1 MQRVLIF
8 TDLDGTLLDSAYS
21 FNEAMPALDLIRE
34 RGIPL
39 IICSSKTR
47 AEIEHYRKKLDNR
60 HPFISEN
67 GGGIF
72 IPKGYFD
79 PGSRIAEGDVVAD
92 EEYRIVRLGARYSD
106 LRNALCR
113 LRDKGF
119 FIKGF
124 GDMTSEEV
132 AELTGLSLDEARM
145 AQKRDFDEPFMFDN
159 DERRSEE
166 LFSEIRGMGLH
177 FTRGTFHH
185 LLGNSDKGKAVEI
198 VIKLYQK
205 TGGAVQSIALGD
217 SPNDFPMLAKVDVPV
232 LVQRTDG
239 KHIEGH
245 NIPNVMLQEGIGPA
259 GWGRVVL
266 RILSGII

>member
-8 TDLDGTLLDSAYS
+8 TDLDGTLLDSSYS
-21 FNEAMPALDLIRE
+21 FSDALPALDLIRE
-34 RGIPL
+34 RAIPL

-47 AEIEHYRKKLDNR
+47 AEIEHYRKRLDNR

-79 PGSRIAEGDVVAD
+79 PGPGIVDGDVATD
-92 EEYRIVRLGARYSD
+92 KEYRIVRLGARYGD
-106 LRNALCR
+106 LRDALCR

-119 FIKGF
+119 FVKGF
-124 GDMTSEEV
+124 GDMTAEEV
-132 AELTGLSLDEARM
+132 AELTGLSPDEARM
-145 AQKRDFDEPFMFDN
+145 AKKRDFDEPFVIDN
-159 DERRSEE
+159 DESGSEE

-185 LLGNSDKGKAVEI
+185 ILGNSDKGKAVEI
-198 VIKLYQK
+198 VIKLYQQ
-205 TGGAVQSIALGD
+205 TGEAVQSVALGD

-259 GWGRVVL
+259 GWGMAVL
-266 RILSGII
+266 RILSGAT